1 MKRLSGRIALVV
13 WLLAVALLIGVSPVS
28 AEATTGFYVR
38 RNWNGCVNAQMNVIV
53 LPDIGPVISVS
64 ACDYQGAEELMAEGW
79 KARPVIHLG
88 GTIQAMQRGYGA
100 RFVIGSQ
107 IIPGPDGTAVTESL
121 PIRGLPSCEA
131 VMEPRRIILK
141 SLSPDNAG
149 PDVAGVYEFAG
160 LTPSPDGFKAF
171 ALLEWL
177 PRKDTNFNPWT
188 RDCRYEITELD
199 GSKNRATDLYPS
211 LGADVGGYAIKVFDG
226 ADDTFLDSFVVTYFL
241 ETVYHVTPDGQAAV
255 IFQVAEPKG

>member
-1 MKRLSGRIALVV
+1 MKRMTGRIALVV
-13 WLLAVALLIGVSPVS
+13 WLLAAVLMTGVSPAS
-28 AEATTGFYVR
+28 AEATSGFYVR
-38 RNWNGCVNAQMNVIV
+38 RNGNGCVNAQMNVIV

-64 ACDYQGAEELMAEGW
+64 ACDYQGSEELMAEGW
-79 KARPVIHLG
+79 RARPVIHLG

-100 RFVIGSQ
+100 RFVIGSRT
-107 IIPGPDGTAVTESL
+107 IPRSDGAAITESL

-131 VMEPRRIILK
+131 VMEPHRIILK
-141 SLSPDNAG
+141 SLSPDKAS

-177 PRKDTNFNPWT
+177 PRKDIGFNPWT
-188 RDCRYEITELD
+188 EDCRYEITELD
-199 GSKNRATDLYPS
+199 GAENRATDLYPA

-226 ADDTFLDSFVVTYFL
+226 ADGALRDSFVVTYFL
-241 ETVYHVTPDGQAAV
+241 EAVYRVTPDGQAAV
-255 IFQVAEPKG
+255 IFQAAEPKG